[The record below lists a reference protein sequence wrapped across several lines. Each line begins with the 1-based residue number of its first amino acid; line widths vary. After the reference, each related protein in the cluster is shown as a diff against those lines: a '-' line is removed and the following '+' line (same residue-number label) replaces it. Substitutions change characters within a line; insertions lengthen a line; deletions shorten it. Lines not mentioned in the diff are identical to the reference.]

1 MIKKSL
7 GDLAKMIKVEN
18 DVSAFADV
26 TIQGVSIDSRKIEEG
41 QLFIP
46 FKGENVD
53 GHKFVEGAIES
64 GAAASLWEKDVP
76 NPPEGLPVII
86 VEDSLEALQKLST
99 AYRNEL
105 GIKVVGITGS
115 NGKTTTK
122 DMVANLLSLKYKVQ
136 KTQGNYNS
144 HIGLPL
150 TILDLEKG
158 TEVAVLEMGM
168 SGFGEIEKLS
178 DIARPDAAIITNIG
192 ESHLQDLGSR
202 EGIAQAKLEIISG
215 LKEDGLFVYYGEEP
229 LLKERINEDWPFK
242 VETFGGGKE
251 NTLYP
256 LEVKTI
262 ESGSVFKVNAD
273 PHTEIVLPVLGG
285 HNVMNALAS
294 MLIAKEMGIEYKEM
308 PQAFQQLKLTQMR
321 MEMMEGKRGEKILN
335 DAYNASPTSMRA
347 AINLLSEL
355 DGYSR
360 KILVAGD
367 MLELGPKE
375 EAYHYEVGQ
384 EVQKGKI
391 DLVFTFGN
399 LAKQTA
405 KGAAEKIG
413 EENVFHFDDKQEL
426 SNKLKSILHGDEILL
441 FKASRGMKLEEVI
454 EQLQQS

>member
-1 MIKKSL
+1 MIKKTL
-7 GDLAKMIKVEN
+7 GEIARMIQVEN
-18 DVSAFADV
+18 DLSAFQDV
-26 TIQGVSIDSRKIEEG
+26 TIQGVSIDSRKIEKG
-41 QLFIP
+41 NLFIP

-53 GHKFVEGAIES
+53 GHKYVEGAIES

-76 NPPEGLPVII
+76 NPPEGLPIII
-86 VEDSLEALQKLST
+86 VKDSLKALQNLST
-99 AYRNEL
+99 AYRHEL

-122 DMVANLLSLKYKVQ
+122 DMAANLLSLKYKVQ

-150 TILDLEKG
+150 TILDLEKD

-168 SGFGEIEKLS
+168 SGFGEIEQLS
-178 DIARPDAAIITNIG
+178 NIARPDAAIITNIG

-202 EGIAQAKLEIISG
+202 EGIAKAKLEIISG
-215 LKEDGLFVYYGEEP
+215 LKEDGLFVYYGDEP
-229 LLKERINEDWPFK
+229 LLQERIGKEWPFK
-242 VETFGGGKE
+242 VETFGNGEGS
-251 NTLYP
+251 TLYP
-256 LEVKTI
+256 LEVKTT
-262 ESGSVFKVNAD
+262 ESGSLFRVNAAED
-273 PHTEIVLPVLGG
+273 TEIELPVLGG

-294 MLIAKEMGIEYKEM
+294 MLIAKEMGIDYKEM

-321 MEMMEGKRGEKILN
+321 MEMLEGKRGEKLLN

-355 DGYSR
+355 RGYSK

-367 MLELGPKE
+367 MLELGPNE

-384 EVQKGKI
+384 EVKKGKI
-391 DLVFTFGN
+391 DLVFTYGT

-405 KGAAEKIG
+405 KGAAENIG
-413 EENVFHFDDKQEL
+413 EENVFSFDDKQVL
-426 SNKLKSILHGDEILL
+426 GKKLESILEGDEILL

-454 EQLQQS
+454 EQLR